1 MDKKL
6 IEDAVEHLQRFI
18 DPGVNLGI
26 PIDDEG
32 YGKMANLLHSFELTH
47 ARKVTLLESYML
59 LCLAVRCHQ
68 GTMAKEGYRLT
79 RSILDGDYWF
89 GLYFRLL
96 AQQNELRLLAY
107 LFPVIKNMQIQLMDG
122 TSVTRV
128 LSDLFFHFERFLQ
141 EQEQKRGGNGDEAA

>member
-1 MDKKL
+1 
-6 IEDAVEHLQRFI
+6 
-18 DPGVNLGI
+18 
-26 PIDDEG
+26 
-32 YGKMANLLHSFELTH
+32 
-47 ARKVTLLESYML
+47 
-59 LCLAVRCHQ
+59 
-68 GTMAKEGYRLT
+68 MAKEGYRLT